1 MAQLFSSY
9 EQILLDQDP
18 LPSYGLKLL
27 LALLESNTGFIKQ
40 VENLGL
46 VSVIFQVLLVSLYA
60 CRTILYNVVIFA
72 RENQQFGFRQGLTQ
86 TGLYSHRIRLEA

>member
-1 MAQLFSSY
+1 MLEKNNIFPKCINDALLFSY

-40 VENLGL
+40 FEKLGL
-46 VSVIFQVLLVSLYA
+46 VSVIFQVLLVSFVLFIFFNKAYILARLY
-60 CRTILYNVVIFA
+60 
-72 RENQQFGFRQGLTQ
+72 
-86 TGLYSHRIRLEA
+86 